1 MRQPTHFKYRM
12 EDVECKFCTE
22 FNKKQG
28 GCTRKI
34 CPWLAERIEAGA
46 VGYGEALLDSFPHDP
61 NLEARLRTAVR
72 LFHGSLWLNEGHRQ
86 RMEALKARE
95 GYRRRRD
102 TPAYFAAMYLLTAD
116 RDTAKRTEN
125 CFCRD
130 GIMFGYATTKGI
142 SPHGYTLLSAA
153 RDIYA
158 NGDGVALADLANG
171 EVIDTEAFC
180 LIVNALLI
188 ARYGSAALE
197 LQQCVKADD
206 GPTT

>member
-1 MRQPTHFKYRM
+1 MRQPTHFKYEM

-22 FNKKQG
+22 YKGKKR
-28 GCTRKI
+28 GCVHKV

-46 VGYGEALLDSFPHDP
+46 VGYEQALFDTFPNDP
-61 NLEARLRTAVR
+61 DLEARLQTAVQ

-86 RMEALKARE
+86 RMDALKARE
-95 GYRRRRD
+95 GYRPQRD
-102 TPAYFAAMYLLTAD
+102 TPAYFATMYLLTAD
-116 RDTAKRTEN
+116 PDTAKRTAN

-158 NGDGVALADLANG
+158 SGDGVALTDLADG

-188 ARYGSAALE
+188 ARYGSVALE
-197 LQQCVKADD
+197 LQQKERQ
-206 GPTT
+206 